1 MPFFVSRSGLLVG
14 SSQTNPACLTLDFLP
29 PFNYTQSMK
38 TTQLTPYQEV
48 KKAASDQAKKS
59 ERREG
64 KRLAKSAFLRS
75 LYNR

>member
-1 MPFFVSRSGLLVG
+1 
-14 SSQTNPACLTLDFLP
+14 
-29 PFNYTQSMK
+29 MK